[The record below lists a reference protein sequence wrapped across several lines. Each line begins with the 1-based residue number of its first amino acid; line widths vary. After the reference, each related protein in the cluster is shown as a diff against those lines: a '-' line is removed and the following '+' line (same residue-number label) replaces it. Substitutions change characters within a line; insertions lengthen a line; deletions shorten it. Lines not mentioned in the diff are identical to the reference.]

1 MFSGVFVKT
10 FTNTGYSVKGF
21 CHTNIPTESF
31 RCLITELNAA
41 NSPDI
46 RKSDNY
52 HLSPTS
58 SHGRVIQDPPMPTG
72 SQAHINLPRAYI
84 CRDKPSQTSCSQS
97 KPLAH
102 RPAWGGGGGGR
113 NMLKALAS
121 HTTAPTPTHLSV
133 LLGGERPNTR
143 ALCWHT
149 LASKHTYVE

>member
-41 NSPDI
+41 NSPNI
-46 RKSDNY
+46 WKSDNY

-58 SHGRVIQDPPMPTG
+58 SHGRAIQDPPMPTG

-102 RPAWGGGGGGR
+102 RPAWGGWGGG
-113 NMLKALAS
+113 KEHAESPCLAHNS
-121 HTTAPTPTHLSV
+121 TYTNTPECPSRRRETEYASTV
-133 LLGGERPNTR
+133 LAHAR
-143 ALCWHT
+143 
-149 LASKHTYVE
+149 K